1 MTRAMT
7 VSDYIRKH
15 TREYGLPR
23 KPCGCA
29 TEFSVGEEQACAE
42 CEEEEKEGRR
52 LEEGGQN

>member
-52 LEEGGQN
+52 